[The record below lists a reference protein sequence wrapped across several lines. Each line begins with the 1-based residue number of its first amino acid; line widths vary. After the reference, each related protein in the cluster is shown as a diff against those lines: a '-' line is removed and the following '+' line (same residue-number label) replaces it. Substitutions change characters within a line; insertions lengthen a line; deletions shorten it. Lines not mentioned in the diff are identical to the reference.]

1 MATVNSL
8 EDIFKQNQYNLKDSM
23 RKSSDW
29 FEQQAKLMAKQGITP
44 KKALK
49 GEHMSNNLL
58 PGNLYMFFY
67 DPKYKETL
75 PYYDRFPMVF
85 PYEKT
90 QDGFKGLNM
99 HYLPYQL
106 RVKLLDR
113 LLQFRNNTR
122 MDESTRLKYS
132 WSLIGGVT
140 KFKAA
145 EPCIKHYLFNHVQ
158 SSFKMILPQDWATA
172 MMLPVEVFVGASK
185 QRVWQDSKRLIT
197 T

>member
-122 MDESTRLKYS
+122 MDETTRLKYS